1 MERSRPLNSH
11 SAELDCRRRSISHID
26 HARSA
31 GKRRLWSPPLDVRR
45 NRSLMRSCQQR
56 TGKQINGTQRC
67 RQGRDGG
74 GAEGHPRR
82 PAVAGVNISLPGRCR
97 LGTCSSPQEDKRPH
111 PFLKPWF
118 ELLLQLTPS
127 KCSLNRAGMGRNEH
141 WKKHLWGELK
151 RSNR

>member
-26 HARSA
+26 HARPA

-56 TGKQINGTQRC
+56 TGKQINGTQQC

-74 GAEGHPRR
+74 GAEGHPEESRCCR
-82 PAVAGVNISLPGRCR
+82 CQHLPPPTHPSTRR
-97 LGTCSSPQEDKRPH
+97 LGTWLSPQDDN
-111 PFLKPWF
+111 PFLKPLF

-127 KCSLNRAGMGRNEH
+127 KYSLNWVGMGRNEY
-141 WKKHLWGELK
+141 WKKHLW
-151 RSNR
+151 